1 MRRVACRRN
10 EHGYGISVA
19 IGGGLLTRTC
29 KRCGNVEIDLRGAA
43 RTQPGLFEPRQ
54 RPSWF
59 DFEDEP
65 APKSLYLSDLDYA
78 AGG

>member
-10 EHGYGISVA
+10 EHSYGISVA

-29 KRCGNVEIDLRGAA
+29 KRCGNVVIDLRGAT

-54 RPSWF
+54 RSPWF
-59 DFEDEP
+59 EVEEP
-65 APKSLYLSDLDYA
+65 APRVLYASDLDYA

>member
-1 MRRVACRRN
+1 M
-10 EHGYGISVA
+10 A

-59 DFEDEP
+59 DFEEP
-65 APKSLYLSDLDYA
+65 ASRSLYLGDLDYA